1 MLCVLGF
8 TSRHKCKFG
17 GCLDSRCSVGKNVIF
32 CLQVQGSFCFESLA
46 FQHLMCFVLCFV
58 FSFIGFLCVV
68 KSSTMDFISDWRG
81 SVASIVSWS
90 VDNKSGVVTTSS
102 DLPKATKQ
110 PFSTVSLLAASVEHK
125 KNKEVGI
132 CRFFFENGRCLKG
145 ENCPYSHSLAALVKS
160 GGISRT
166 RPSAAPSQQHV
177 CDDDDDNCDDDDD
190 GCTTPEQPVWFF
202 PDAPFI
208 FQQPPPSPCFVP
220 PQVPVPFVFA
230 PVPSADGEPT
240 MFSPMPLISPF
251 VLPCA
256 ASESPREN
264 EEGESEESGSEN
276 DEKHDENPQRQR
288 RVCSF
293 FYHNGHCQRGS
304 SCHFLHEWAPGME
317 VPPLP
322 KDVMRERGCHG
333 QSASVPIPSEKK
345 ACSQSSAQQS
355 AAPHCHSLTG
365 QILESAS
372 HKFLDPVCGETTAA
386 FFPRRRST
394 RPPREHH
401 SPSFLASGL
410 FRSKPCMFFFETGFC
425 LKGDRCN
432 FSHDPRVLMDQVN
445 HGTFVPGRSG
455 P

>member
-1 MLCVLGF
+1 
-8 TSRHKCKFG
+8 
-17 GCLDSRCSVGKNVIF
+17 
-32 CLQVQGSFCFESLA
+32 
-46 FQHLMCFVLCFV
+46 
-58 FSFIGFLCVV
+58 
-68 KSSTMDFISDWRG
+68 MDFIGDWRG
-81 SVASIVSWS
+81 CVPSIVSWT
-90 VDNKSGVVTTSS
+90 VDSKSGVVVTTNTRSHEA
-102 DLPKATKQ
+102 KKQ
-110 PFSTVSLLAASVEHK
+110 PFSTVSLVAAAGSEHK
-125 KNKEVGI
+125 KSKEVGI

-145 ENCPYSHSLAALVKS
+145 DSCPYSHSLAALVKS

-166 RPSAAPSQQHV
+166 RPSVAPPPPTPPPV
-177 CDDDDDNCDDDDD
+177 CGDAE
-190 GCTTPEQPVWFF
+190 CTSPEQPVWLF

-208 FQQPPPSPCFVP
+208 FQHPPFVVPPPPGVCPESPSSACFIP

-230 PVPSADGEPT
+230 AVPSPDGEPA
-240 MFSPMPLISPF
+240 MFVPMPLMSPF
-251 VLPCA
+251 VPPCTD
-256 ASESPREN
+256 SEIPV
-264 EEGESEESGSEN
+264 ESDDDEFQTPDESGSE
-276 DEKHDENPQRQR
+276 DVEREEKPQQHKK

-293 FYHNGHCQRGS
+293 FYHNGHCQRGN

-322 KDVMRERGCHG
+322 QDVTRERGCHG
-333 QSASVPIPSEKK
+333 QSASAPIQSEKK
-345 ACSQSSAQQS
+345 LSSQHPPSSC
-355 AAPHCHSLTG
+355 CHSLTG

-445 HGTFVPGRSG
+445 HGAFAPGRNG
-455 P
+455 L